1 MPPKIAI
8 TGASGFIGVQLV
20 PRLKTLGCDL
30 LLVGRNPAV
39 LNELFPGIPNCRYE
53 EITEKARDFDALVH
67 LAVLNN
73 NVQESAEE
81 FISVSVGLLSQVLS
95 ASKAANIGRFVNITT
110 FHAIDGSRSAYAD
123 SKRLALDVLEKESD
137 ISVVNVFLPAVYG
150 DAFAGKLSV
159 LTKLPS
165 LIRPVTLVFLTAL
178 VPTLH
183 IDWLSSFIADGLDR
197 APSEVMLANPQDQN
211 PVYRSGKRLID
222 VLFSAAVIVFFGW
235 LLIIIWGC
243 VRAGSSGPGIFA
255 QERIGQ
261 NGKPFTCYKFRTML
275 TGTKQAGTHEMTS
288 DIVTKIGTFLRK
300 TKVDEL
306 PQVWNIL
313 RGELSLVGPRPC
325 LPVQRDLIIAREQ
338 LGVLNVLPGITGLA
352 QINGID
358 MSDPLRLAQ
367 MDRRYIA
374 QRGLLLELKIIIAT
388 FLGRGQGDK
397 VRS

>member
-20 PRLKTLGCDL
+20 PRLKAAGCEL
-30 LLVGRNPAV
+30 LLVGRDPAA
-39 LNELFPGIPNCRYE
+39 LDHLFPDIPNCTYE
-53 EITEKARDFDALVH
+53 EIPEKARDFAALVH

-73 NVQESAEE
+73 DVQESAEK
-81 FISVSVGLLSQVLS
+81 FIRVNVGHLSQVLS

-110 FHAIDGSRSAYAD
+110 FHALDGSRSSYAD

-137 ISVVNVFLPAVYG
+137 VSVVNVFLPAVYG

-165 LIRPVTLVFLTAL
+165 PIRPATLVFLTAL

-183 IDWLSSFIADGLDR
+183 IDRLSSFIANGLDG
-197 APSEVMLANPQDQN
+197 APGKVMLANPQDQN
-211 PVYRSGKRLID
+211 PVYRSAKRLID
-222 VLFSAAVIVFFGW
+222 VMFSAAVIAFFGW

-255 QERIGQ
+255 QERIGL
-261 NGKPFTCYKFRTML
+261 NGKPFTCYKFRTMQ
-275 TGTKQAGTHEMTS
+275 TGTKQAGTHEVAS
-288 DIVTKIGTFLRK
+288 DAVTKIGAFLRR

-367 MDRRYIA
+367 MDRRYIV
-374 QRGLLLELKIIIAT
+374 QRGLLLEFKIIIAT
-388 FLGRGQGDK
+388 LLGRGQGDK
-397 VRS
+397 VR

>member
-1 MPPKIAI
+1 MLPKIVV

-20 PRLKTLGCDL
+20 PRLKAAGCEL

-39 LNELFPGIPNCRYE
+39 LDHLFPGTPNCTYE
-53 EITEKARDFDALVH
+53 EIPEKARDFDALVH

-73 NVQESAEE
+73 NVLESADA
-81 FISVSVGLLSQVLS
+81 FVRVNVGLLSQVLS
-95 ASKAANIGRFVNITT
+95 SAKAAHIGCFVNITT

-123 SKRLALDVLEKESD
+123 SKRLALDGLEKESD
-137 ISVVNVFLPAVYG
+137 IAVVNVFLPAVYG

-159 LTKLPS
+159 VNKLPS
-165 LIRPVTLVFLTAL
+165 LIRSATLVFLTAL

-183 IDWLSSFIADGLDR
+183 IDRLSSFIADGLDR
-197 APSEVMLANPQDQN
+197 APSEVMLANPQDHN
-211 PVYRSGKRLID
+211 PVYRWGKRLID
-222 VLFSAAVIVFFGW
+222 VLFSTAVIVFFGW
-235 LLIIIWGC
+235 LLIIVWGC

-261 NGKPFTCYKFRTML
+261 NGKPFTCYKFRTMQ
-275 TGTKQAGTHEMTS
+275 TGTKQAGTHEVTS
-288 DIVTKIGTFLRK
+288 DAVTKIGAFLRK

-325 LPVQRDLIIAREQ
+325 LPVQKDLIMAREQ

-367 MDRRYIA
+367 MDGRYVA

-397 VRS
+397 VQ